1 MGTVDLPFQI
11 FELPAGKDFYL
22 SKECRRTTMTDLRGY
37 RHYHVAFPILIST
50 GVGPAAIGDRR
61 RSPVQGGHGSVKCHA
76 SLLKDSGRFVGSN
89 RRALDWRIFLA
100 SR

>member
-11 FELPAGKDFYL
+11 LELPAGKDLYL

-50 GVGPAAIGDRR
+50 GVGPATI
-61 RSPVQGGHGSVKCHA
+61 
-76 SLLKDSGRFVGSN
+76 
-89 RRALDWRIFLA
+89 
-100 SR
+100 